1 MTDKE
6 KEKQKRWRLA
16 NPEKY
21 KAQRD
26 RANQRRKERGYY
38 EKNADTIFENYLKR
52 TYKIDLNKYNSLL
65 SEQSGVC
72 AVCKNECV
80 TGKKL
85 AVDHNHDTGEVRGL
99 LCAKCNRGIGNFNDN
114 LDRLKSAVLYLE
126 KHSEL

>member
-38 EKNADTIFENYLKR
+38 EDNADTIFENYLKR
-52 TYKIDLNKYNSLL
+52 TYNIDLNKYNTLL
-65 SEQSGVC
+65 EEQSGVC
-72 AVCKNECV
+72 AICKQECV
-80 TGKKL
+80 SGKKL
-85 AVDHNHDTGEVRGL
+85 AVDHNHHTGEVRGL
-99 LCAKCNRGIGNFNDN
+99 LCCRCNRGIGNLDDD
-114 LDRLKSAVLYLE
+114 LDRLRSAVLYLE
-126 KHSEL
+126 KHEL